1 MADEGRVPERGKDR
15 GCVPLACC
23 WDGKAGWVEKWS
35 LGVLDGWGGGA
46 ASQDQKGLL
55 QLDTGH
61 DGKIIVFQAQ
71 GDLGLSPEPTDF
83 QL

>member
-23 WDGKAGWVEKWS
+23 WDGKAGCLEKWS
-35 LGVLDGWGGGA
+35 LGVLEGWGWSSQSGG
-46 ASQDQKGLL
+46 SEGLL

-71 GDLGLSPEPTDF
+71 GDLELSPEPTDF
-83 QL
+83 QF